1 MTDSPLLF
9 NDEREAAIGVA
20 RVVPERGI
28 DRYPEGLSYGIPPTL
43 ADLRAGQRV
52 VVPLGRGDRPA
63 PGFVVEVK
71 SGQAAAAELSQRR
84 LKAILRRDEGDVE
97 LTSPLVELAQWIAG
111 YYCAPLGSVFAS
123 ILPAAVKRGVGR
135 TQRILIDLPDALPS
149 EQPESLESPAAPE
162 PKPQASS
169 PEPQAPGPK
178 PLTPTQKRI
187 LDALAA
193 APMRPIEIKALADLA
208 GLKTTG
214 PIKRLV
220 ELGRLVQTRQSTVRA
235 NWEEVAIRP
244 AAPVTLT
251 RQQRSIIDSV
261 ASGIESGFTV
271 HVLHGVTGS
280 GKTEVYLH
288 VIERLLARGKAAIV
302 LVPEI
307 ALTPQTLGRFLARF
321 ERGIAILHSG
331 LTAAQRHEQW
341 AMIARGEARV
351 VVGARS
357 AVFAPFPAGSLGL
370 IIVDEEH
377 DSSYKQD
384 QSPRYHARDVAIR
397 RAQIEGAG
405 VILGSATPS
414 LETWHNAAQ
423 RDRYHW
429 HDMPE
434 RIPGA
439 QLPRVEI
446 IDLREQQRQAALEGD
461 RSIRLI
467 GPRLAACLRAV
478 LTSGG
483 QAMLLL
489 NRRGYANYIACPD
502 QNCGWVMQCD
512 HCDVAMVYHKERGLP
527 RGGVVRCHHCLA
539 EQTLHERCPNCGKKV
554 VPFGMGTQRIEEE
567 VQRLLPGVID
577 ESSLFRMDSDSM
589 HHARDYYEVLE
600 RFGAG
605 EIRLLVGTQMIAKGL
620 DYPNVRLVGVIN
632 ADTAISLPDFRSAER
647 TFQLV
652 SQVAGRCGR
661 GEHAGLVI
669 VQTFSPQHPAV
680 QCAARHDYAAFVR
693 SEMPQ
698 REHAGLPPVGRMAR
712 LVVRDTDHAKAGER
726 AESLAAELRSIAEA
740 LPREAGQRP
749 AWIKGP
755 APCPLSRI
763 ADHYRFGVEIIA
775 PTAAIVQR
783 LLTDLRNQGLAVSD
797 AHTAIDVDPVA
808 LL

>member
-1 MTDSPLLF
+1 MTEPPRLF
-9 NDEREAAIGVA
+9 EDDRDTSIGVA

-28 DRYPEGLSYGIPPTL
+28 DRYPEGLSYSIPRTMH
-43 ADLRAGQRV
+43 DLRLGQRV

-63 PGFVVEVK
+63 PGFIVEVK
-71 SGQAAAAELSQRR
+71 SGDAATAELAQRR
-84 LKAILRRDEGDVE
+84 LKAILRRDEGDIE
-97 LTSPLVELAQWIAG
+97 LTPPLVELAQWLAG

-123 ILPAAVKRGVGR
+123 LLPAPVKRGIGR
-135 TQRILIDLPDALPS
+135 RQHVLVDLPEAP
-149 EQPESLESPAAPE
+149 PPE
-162 PKPQASS
+162 PPKRLTAIQRQIIEALSR
-169 PEPQAPGPK
+169 AP
-178 PLTPTQKRI
+178 
-187 LDALAA
+187 A
-193 APMRPIEIKALADLA
+193 RPVEMKALADLA
-208 GLKTTG
+208 GLRTTG
-214 PIKRLV
+214 PIKRLID
-220 ELGRLVQTRQSTVRA
+220 LGQLTKASRSTVRA
-235 NWEEVAIRP
+235 VWDEVAIRP
-244 AAPVTLT
+244 TLPVSLT
-251 RQQRSIIDSV
+251 PQQKHIIKAVSAQID
-261 ASGIESGFTV
+261 AGFGV

-288 VIERLLARGKAAIV
+288 VIEQLTSKGRSAII

-307 ALTPQTLGRFLARF
+307 ALTPQTVGRLLARF
-321 ERGIAILHSG
+321 EHGVAILHSG

-357 AVFAPFPAGSLGL
+357 AVFAPLPAGSLGL
-370 IIVDEEH
+370 IVVDEEH

-414 LETWHNAAQ
+414 LETWHNAA
-423 RDRYHW
+423 RRNLYHW
-429 HDMPE
+429 HEMPD
-434 RIPGA
+434 RVPGA

-446 IDLREQQRQAALEGD
+446 VDLREQKRQAAMEGD

-512 HCDVAMVYHKERGLP
+512 HCDVAMVYHKERTLP

-554 VPFGMGTQRIEEE
+554 APFGMGTQRIEEE
-567 VQRLLPGVID
+567 VQRLLPGIID

-589 HHARDYYEVLE
+589 RHARDYYDVLE

-661 GEHAGLVI
+661 GEHAGLVV
-669 VQTFSPQHPAV
+669 VQTFSPKHPAV
-680 QCAARHDYAAFVR
+680 QCAARHDYGGFVR

-712 LVVRDTDHAKAGER
+712 IVVRDTDYAKAGQR
-726 AESLAAELRSIAEA
+726 AEALAAELRSIVER
-740 LPREAGQRP
+740 LPREADQRP

-775 PTAAIVQR
+775 PTAALVQR
-783 LLTDLRNQGLAVSD
+783 LLTDLRNRGLAVSD
-797 AHTAIDVDPVA
+797 ANTAVDVDPVA

>member
-1 MTDSPLLF
+1 MPDTSLLF
-9 NDEREAAIGVA
+9 DDERQASIGLA
-20 RVVPERGI
+20 HIVPERGI
-28 DRYPEGLSYGIPPTL
+28 DRYPDGLSYLVPPAL
-43 ADLRAGQRV
+43 NDLRIGQRV
-52 VVPLGRGDRPA
+52 VVPLGRGDKPA
-63 PGFVVEVK
+63 LGFVVDLQTDASAMAREGK
-71 SGQAAAAELSQRR
+71 RR
-84 LKAILRRDEGDVE
+84 LKTILRRDPHGGE
-97 LTSPLVELAQWIAG
+97 LTAPLVELARWIAG
-111 YYCAPLGSVFAS
+111 YYCAPLGSVFATM
-123 ILPAAVKRGVGR
+123 LPAAVKRGIGR
-135 TQRILIDLPDALPS
+135 TQHLLVDLPPAPP
-149 EQPESLESPAAPE
+149 EPPPESAEPLKRLSPSQKRVLEAITSSPA
-162 PKPQASS
+162 
-169 PEPQAPGPK
+169 
-178 PLTPTQKRI
+178 
-187 LDALAA
+187 
-193 APMRPIEIKALADLA
+193 RPIEMRALAQLA
-208 GLKTTG
+208 DLKTTG

-220 ELGRLVQTRQSTVRA
+220 ELGLLVQRRQSAVRA
-235 NWEEVAIRP
+235 TWEAVAIRP
-244 AAPVTLT
+244 TQRVTLT

-261 ASGIESGFTV
+261 ASGIEAGFDV

-280 GKTEVYLH
+280 GKTEIYLH
-288 VIERLLARGKAAIV
+288 VIERLMARGKAAIV

-307 ALTPQTLGRFLARF
+307 ALTPQTVGRFLERF
-321 ERGIAILHSG
+321 EQGIAILHSG

-370 IIVDEEH
+370 IVVDEEH

-414 LETWHNAAQ
+414 LETWHNATH
-423 RDRYHW
+423 RRLYHW
-429 HDMPE
+429 HEMPD

-439 QLPRVEI
+439 KLPKVEI
-446 IDLREQQRQAALEGD
+446 IDLREQQRQAVAEGD

-467 GPRLAACLRAV
+467 GPRLAACLRAT

-502 QNCGWVMQCD
+502 RNCGWVMQCD

-554 VPFGMGTQRIEEE
+554 IPFGMGTQRIEEE

-589 HHARDYYEVLE
+589 RHARDYYEVLD

-652 SQVAGRCGR
+652 AQVAGRCGR
-661 GEHAGLVI
+661 GEHAGLVV

-693 SEMPQ
+693 SEIPQ
-698 REHAGLPPVGRMAR
+698 REYAGLPPVGRMAR
-712 LVVRDTDHAKAGER
+712 IVVRDTDHVKAGQR
-726 AESLAAELRSIAEA
+726 AETLAAELRSIVEA
-740 LPREAGQRP
+740 LPRETGQRP

-755 APCPLSRI
+755 APCALSRI

-783 LLTDLRNQGLAVSD
+783 LLTDLRNRGLAVSD
-797 AHTAIDVDPVA
+797 VNTAVDVDPVA

>member
-1 MTDSPLLF
+1 MPNFRAWRIAGAYTARGMTEPPLLF
-9 NDEREAAIGVA
+9 EDDRQPSIGVA
-20 RVVPERGI
+20 HVVPERGL
-28 DRYPEGLSYGIPPTL
+28 DRYPDGLSYSVPPSL
-43 ADLRAGQRV
+43 AGLRVGQRV
-52 VVPLGRGDRPA
+52 VVPLGRGNRPA
-63 PGFVVEVK
+63 PGFVVEIK
-71 SGQAAAAELSQRR
+71 PGPDAAEAGGRA
-84 LKAILRRDEGDVE
+84 LKTILRLDAAGAE
-97 LTSPLVELAQWIAG
+97 LAGPLIELAQWIAG
-111 YYCAPLGSVFAS
+111 YYCAPLGSTFAAM
-123 ILPAAVKRGVGR
+123 LPAAVKRGVGR
-135 TQRILIDLPDALPS
+135 TQRLLVDLPETP
-149 EQPESLESPAAPE
+149 PAAP
-162 PKPQASS
+162 PRR
-169 PEPQAPGPK
+169 
-178 PLTPTQKRI
+178 LTTQQQRV

-193 APMRPIEIKALADLA
+193 SPARPVEIHDLA
-208 GLKTTG
+208 ERAELK
-214 PIKRLV
+214 
-220 ELGRLVQTRQSTVRA
+220 S
-235 NWEEVAIRP
+235 
-244 AAPVTLT
+244 AAPIRRLIDRGLLAQVRHSEIRAHWEKIAVPPSEPVSLT
-251 RQQRSIIDSV
+251 PRQRAIIDAVS
-261 ASGIESGFTV
+261 SRIEAGFGV
-271 HVLHGVTGS
+271 DVLHGVTGS
-280 GKTEVYLH
+280 GKTEIYLN
-288 VIERLLARGKAAIV
+288 VIERLIARGKAAIV

-307 ALTPQTLGRFLARF
+307 ALTPQTVGRFLARF
-321 ERGIAILHSG
+321 ETGVAILHSG

-357 AVFAPFPAGSLGL
+357 AVFAPLPAGSLGL
-370 IIVDEEH
+370 VVVDEEH

-384 QSPRYHARDVAIR
+384 QAPRYHARDVAIR

-423 RDRYHW
+423 RNLYRW
-429 HDMPE
+429 HDLPD

-439 QLPRVEI
+439 KLPRVEV
-446 IDLREQQRQAALEGD
+446 IDLREQQRQAAAEGD

-467 GPRLAACLRAV
+467 GPRLAAALRET
-478 LTSGG
+478 LERGG

-489 NRRGYANYIACPD
+489 NRRGYANYIACPS
-502 QNCGWVMQCD
+502 QACGWVMQCE
-512 HCDVAMVYHKERGLP
+512 HCDVAMVYHKDRSLP

-539 EQTLHERCPNCGKKV
+539 EQVFHPRCPACGARV

-577 ESSLFRMDSDSM
+577 EHSVRRMDSDSM
-589 HHARDYYEVLE
+589 RHARDYYDVLD
-600 RFGAG
+600 RFAAG
-605 EIRLLVGTQMIAKGL
+605 EVRLLVGTQMIAKGL

-652 SQVAGRCGR
+652 AQVAGRCGR

-698 REHAGLPPVGRMAR
+698 REYAGLPPVGRMAR
-712 LVVRDTDHAKAGER
+712 IVVRDTDHAKAGER
-726 AESLAAELRSIAEA
+726 AESLAAELRSLLEA
-740 LPREAGQRP
+740 LPREAGRRA

-755 APCPLSRI
+755 APCALSRI

-783 LLTDLRNQGLAVSD
+783 LLTDLRNRGLAVSD